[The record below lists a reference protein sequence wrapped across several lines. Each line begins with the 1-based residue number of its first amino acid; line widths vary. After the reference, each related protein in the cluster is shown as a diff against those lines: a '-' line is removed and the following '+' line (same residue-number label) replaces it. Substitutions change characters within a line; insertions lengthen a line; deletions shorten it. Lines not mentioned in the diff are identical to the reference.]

1 MKINET
7 LSVLRPAFSA
17 VLLFIAAN
25 AHAVGTGTI
34 ADGIGSIDKSGNTTT
49 VNQTSHKLIVNWD
62 HMNVGNSDTLNFVQ
76 PTSNSAV
83 LNRISLADP
92 TLILGTL
99 NASDRVFIVN
109 PNGVLIGNS
118 AKINVASLIASSLN
132 ITDKN
137 FKADRLKFT
146 GGGKGDVI
154 NAGEINATESVA
166 LIGSKMVVNTGSITS
181 ANGDVVLAAADN
193 IRLAFNG
200 PHLQA
205 ELSKGS
211 LKALVNNGG
220 LIATQDGNILLTA
233 WARDTLTRSVINNT
247 GVLEASSLTARQS
260 NAPGNAG
267 DINIQSAGNGEV
279 TIGGAATARGW
290 LYAHGHRGTFDGA
303 ATADV
308 LKAAFTR
315 QAITTDRA
323 LLQANTGRISGGN
336 VDFTRGQTTL
346 GRLIMN
352 VDSAD
357 MTLAGNANLVQ
368 VYAAD
373 NLRIHGLNDIRMTH
387 VTSGGN
393 IEGSAA
399 NNLHVEFV
407 EALGDVTLKGAN
419 VTRKDTDS

>member
-260 NAPGNAG
+260 NHRHQLHRRDRSHDRRRSHGQGLALRSRPSR
-267 DINIQSAGNGEV
+267 DV
-279 TIGGAATARGW
+279 RRRG
-290 LYAHGHRGTFDGA
+290 HGR
-303 ATADV
+303 
-308 LKAAFTR
+308 
-315 QAITTDRA
+315 
-323 LLQANTGRISGGN
+323 RIESG
-336 VDFTRGQTTL
+336 
-346 GRLIMN
+346 
-352 VDSAD
+352 
-357 MTLAGNANLVQ
+357 
-368 VYAAD
+368 VYAASHHD
-373 NLRIHGLNDIRMTH
+373 RPRVVASQYRAHFR
-387 VTSGGN
+387 
-393 IEGSAA
+393 
-399 NNLHVEFV
+399 
-407 EALGDVTLKGAN
+407 
-419 VTRKDTDS
+419 RQR